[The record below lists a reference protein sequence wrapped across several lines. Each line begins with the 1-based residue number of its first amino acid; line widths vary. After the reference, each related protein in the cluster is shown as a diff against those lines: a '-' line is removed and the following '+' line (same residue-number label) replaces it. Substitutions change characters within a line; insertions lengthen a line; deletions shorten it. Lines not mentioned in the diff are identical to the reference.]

1 MNKNFLQGFVKEIEP
16 TFAALIIRDL
26 ITSRFLVLTSNEQ
39 GVDESDFNTTLNSE
53 VNLDGDVTLQLAK
66 SLYESKIIL
75 STYREL
81 SRNNRVEFSFLDDTP
96 GHVASDVCYYVDAD
110 IPHLEGVAHQDS
122 GYNAALVT
130 FDELVNKLTASP
142 VSSYVSIV
150 GLSQLKNEFEL
161 LS

>member
-1 MNKNFLQGFVKEIEP
+1 MNKNFSQGFVKETEP

-26 ITSRFLVLTSNEQ
+26 ITRKFLVLISNEQ
-39 GVDESDFNTTLNSE
+39 TVDESDFISTLDSKVVLE
-53 VNLDGDVTLQLAK
+53 DDITLQLAK

-81 SRNNRVEFSFLDDTP
+81 SRRNSVKFSFVDDTP
-96 GHVASDVCYYVDAD
+96 GHVASDICYYVEAD
-110 IPHLEGVAHQDS
+110 IPHLDKVTPSDS
-122 GYNAALVT
+122 GYDAALVT
-130 FDELVNKLTASP
+130 FDELVDMLTASP
-142 VSSYVSIV
+142 VSSYISIV